1 MWCEMPNRRSS
12 ISIFRYLLRSLAA
25 IVVGMVAAA
34 ACMEVILRVC
44 GYGSISYLGYGQF
57 QNNLELPELG
67 YAGRP
72 NLDGIQ
78 TREGYSRVVLN
89 DFGFH
94 DVNVQREKRSGS
106 FRVVVLGNSLTT
118 AAQVDVS
125 ETYVS
130 HLGRTLATC
139 PALRGKD
146 VEAINLAV
154 DGYAT
159 GQNYLLMKE
168 LVSKYSPD
176 FIILQE
182 SPGIAESEP
191 DVAAHVAIDEDGR
204 EHIDSSFMHSRNYRI
219 RSSAAFTWF
228 LKLSDYSRLLQYA
241 NEFRRKLGAR
251 RGSKADK
258 EGSDRLSAKTGLVE
272 KARLLKAIVEI
283 SRSHPTPLALVL
295 IPDGE
300 SMDPRNADATPASEG
315 EMWWEKQSIG
325 LGIPFIDAAT
335 SAWSFARQHRVFLSG
350 FGRQSGK
357 GNLTRYGNG
366 FFGEE
371 FAKEICN
378 LLTR

>member
-1 MWCEMPNRRSS
+1 MPSPRSS
-12 ISIFRYLLRSLAA
+12 ISIFKYLLRFLAA
-25 IVVGMVAAA
+25 VAAGMISAA
-34 ACMEVILRVC
+34 ACIEVILRVC
-44 GYGSISYLGYGQF
+44 GYGSISYLGYGPL
-57 QNNLELPELG
+57 QNNLDLPELG

-89 DFGFH
+89 EFGFH
-94 DVNVQREKRSGS
+94 DVDVQHEKQNGS
-106 FRVVVLGNSLTT
+106 FRVVVLGNSLTM

-130 HLGRTLATC
+130 HLGKALSTC
-139 PALRGKD
+139 PALRGKY

-154 DGYAT
+154 DGYTT

-168 LVSKYSPD
+168 FVWKYSPD

-191 DVAAHVAIDEDGR
+191 EVAAHVSIDEDGR
-204 EHIDSSFMHSRNYRI
+204 EHIDSGFMHSRNYQM

-241 NEFRRKLGAR
+241 NEFRRKIGVR
-251 RGSKADK
+251 RGLKADR
-258 EGSDRLSAKTGLVE
+258 EETDRISTKTGLVE
-272 KARLLKAIVEI
+272 KARLLKAIVGI
-283 SRSHPTPLALVL
+283 SKSHSTPLTLAL

-300 SMDPRNADATPASEG
+300 SMDPRNADATPASED
-315 EMWWEKQSIG
+315 EMWWEQQSIG
-325 LGIPFIDAAT
+325 LGIPFINAAT
-335 SAWSFARQHRVFLSG
+335 NAWSFARQHRVFLSG

-357 GNLTRYGNG
+357 GHLTRYGNG
-366 FFGEE
+366 FFGGE